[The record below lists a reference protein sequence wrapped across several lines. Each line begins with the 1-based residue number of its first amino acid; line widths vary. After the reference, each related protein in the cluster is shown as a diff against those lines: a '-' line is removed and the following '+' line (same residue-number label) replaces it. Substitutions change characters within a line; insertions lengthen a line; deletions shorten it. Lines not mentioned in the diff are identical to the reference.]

1 MQSLL
6 LIYADEQ
13 VWTESEHAQC
23 YAESTDPTDD
33 LLISSLRRVRNGSYA
48 CMLHT
53 GSDQGRPAANRIKRA
68 ANRSIRTVTAAL
80 WGIVLTVAFGV
91 SERMQAQTVGT
102 QYTHMAPLAEYLA
115 TDVGA
120 EVALAGSAAPSA
132 ISRDATVLVLKRNGY
147 EVAQKGKSGFVCLV
161 ERAWMG
167 PFDDAGFWNPKV
179 RGAICF
185 NPPAARSVLPITFK
199 RTELV
204 LAGLTKAQMIARLRE
219 VVTRNELPVL
229 EAGSMSYMMA
239 KSSYLG
245 DAVGHWHPHLM
256 FYGARSDGMEWGAD
270 AEHSPV
276 FLNPQFQS
284 APEPLTTYI
293 VVAPNWSDGTPAPL
307 HER

>member
-1 MQSLL
+1 MM
-6 LIYADEQ
+6 
-13 VWTESEHAQC
+13 H
-23 YAESTDPTDD
+23 TD
-33 LLISSLRRVRNGSYA
+33 RN
-48 CMLHT
+48 
-53 GSDQGRPAANRIKRA
+53 QGRPAANRSRRTA
-68 ANRSIRTVTAAL
+68 QRSTRTVTAVL
-80 WGIVLTVAFGV
+80 WGIVLTVTFGV
-91 SERMQAQTVGT
+91 SECMHAQNVDT
-102 QYTHMAPLAEYLA
+102 QYTHMAPLAQYFA
-115 TDVGA
+115 TDAGA
-120 EVALAGSAAPSA
+120 EVALARSAAPFA
-132 ISRDATVLVLKRNGY
+132 ISRDATVLVLKRSGY
-147 EVAQKGKSGFVCLV
+147 EVAQKGKNGFVCLV

-219 VVTRNELPVL
+219 VVTRKELPVL

-256 FYGARSDGMEWGAD
+256 FYGARSDGTEWGAD

-284 APEPLTTYI
+284 APEPLATYI
-293 VVAPNWSDGTPAPL
+293 MVAPSWSDGTPGPL
-307 HER
+307 HGH